1 MRSLPQ
7 LPPEAPAAE
16 AAECRGCGVVCQK
29 VIYPSECLARSCP
42 FLYAHEAFGRTY
54 VGCTHK
60 IFTTELDLA
69 VLRRASRRRSGFGA
83 VLAARQPLPV
93 CSGRGGAE
101 LRGSRG
107 SAGVHQPR
115 VPRAARLRAG
125 DPRDRQRFLRP
136 GSVAGQHGDVD
147 DGRSAVDGQ
156 HRAGDVRGLG
166 GHEESHRGRPPRRR
180 CRGASGVCTGSPAG
194 SRVPDQDRTS
204 ASTHPPWECESSRGK
219 PS

>member
-69 VLRRASRRRSGFGA
+69 VLRRAARRRSGFGA

-93 CSGRGGAE
+93 CPAAVERNYEDREDPLGCINPEFHE
-101 LRGSRG
+101 LPASRP
-107 SAGVHQPR
+107 AIR
-115 VPRAARLRAG
+115 VIVG
-125 DPRDRQRFLRP
+125 D
-136 GSVAGQHGDVD
+136 S
-147 DGRSAVDGQ
+147 
-156 HRAGDVRGLG
+156 
-166 GHEESHRGRPPRRR
+166 
-180 CRGASGVCTGSPAG
+180 
-194 SRVPDQDRTS
+194 
-204 ASTHPPWECESSRGK
+204 
-219 PS
+219 